1 MLLCDSSLSRLRQ
14 RERQR
19 ERSRFGPATVGNLS
33 CFSKVLQGRSRGMK
47 RGGRFYALWKDQ
59 EEDMFWSLEL
69 GSIVREAEAT

>member
-1 MLLCDSSLSRLRQ
+1 
-14 RERQR
+14 
-19 ERSRFGPATVGNLS
+19 
-33 CFSKVLQGRSRGMK
+33 MK